1 MRCELE
7 AASGGK
13 DDGNFSRL
21 LVRGEDR
28 SCKEPGMNVL
38 VLTETL
44 DAGGQVATAFA
55 THESVHASNRL
66 ADYLNNVP
74 RGRTVRRRPYW
85 IYVSSS

>member
-1 MRCELE
+1 
-7 AASGGK
+7 
-13 DDGNFSRL
+13 
-21 LVRGEDR
+21 
-28 SCKEPGMNVL
+28 MNVL

-74 RGRTVRRRPYW
+74 QGRTVRKRSCW
-85 IYVSSS
+85 IYASSSWLPSSTYTYHTGFSGST